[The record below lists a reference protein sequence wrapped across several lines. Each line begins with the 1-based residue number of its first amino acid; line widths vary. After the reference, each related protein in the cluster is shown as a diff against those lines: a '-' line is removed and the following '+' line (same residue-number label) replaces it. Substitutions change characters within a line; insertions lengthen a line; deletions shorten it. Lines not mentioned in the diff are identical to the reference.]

1 MLGPLWGRVE
11 QSGEM
16 KLLTG
21 TYVRSLDDKQRIAVP
36 KRVRDA
42 MGGEE
47 ITKLYLAPGTD
58 GSLAIYTEEAFFH
71 MANHFENG
79 PPTGHDVRAFSR
91 VFYAQTES
99 VEVDRQGRIRIPP
112 ELVQLADL
120 TKEVVLLGV
129 RDHLELW
136 DRQRWEAYLS
146 TMQTQY
152 DSLAESA
159 FGGVSSAGATAPNT
173 ESAEVPKQPR

>member
-1 MLGPLWGRVE
+1 
-11 QSGEM
+11 M

-21 TYVRSLDDKQRIAVP
+21 TYSRSLDDKQRIAVP

-42 MGGEE
+42 LGGDE
-47 ITKLYLAPGTD
+47 ITGLYLAPGTD
-58 GSLAIYTEEAFFH
+58 GSLALYSEEAFFQ

-79 PPTGHDVRAFSR
+79 SPTGQNVRAFSR

-99 VEVDRQGRIRIPP
+99 VEIDRQGRIRIPP
-112 ELVQLADL
+112 DLVQLAGL
-120 TKEVVLLGV
+120 KKEVVLLGV

-136 DRQRWEAYLS
+136 DKERWERYLS

-159 FGGVSSAGATAPNT
+159 FEPGGATRAVAPT
-173 ESAEVPKQPR
+173 AEAVQSPKQPR

>member
-1 MLGPLWGRVE
+1 
-11 QSGEM
+11 M

-47 ITKLYLAPGTD
+47 ITNLYLAPGTD
-58 GSLAIYTEEAFFH
+58 GSLAIYTEEAFSQ
-71 MANHFENG
+71 MANHLENG

-112 ELVQLADL
+112 ELVELADL
-120 TKEVVLLGV
+120 RKEVVLLGV

-136 DRQRWEAYLS
+136 DRQRWDEYLS

-159 FGGVSSAGATAPNT
+159 FGGGSPLRENRANA
-173 ESAEVPKQPR
+173 ESAVAPKQPR